1 MAGNANVVTI
11 EEIRKNEEVQAFISK
26 ANEFLSQLGYT
37 EHGFRHASLVAD
49 IAGNVLER
57 LQYPEQSIRL
67 AGIAGYMHDI
77 GNVIGRRDHG
87 VASAILAH
95 NILRNLGMPTEDIA
109 EVMGAVGSHEEEL
122 GEPVSVVSAAVILAD
137 KSDVHKSRVR
147 NPDPLKFDIHDR
159 VNFASQ
165 YSFLRVDGEQKTIS
179 LEVEID
185 TKQSSVM
192 EYFEIFLPRMIMS
205 RRAAEFLGCR
215 FHLIINK
222 NRLF

>member
-1 MAGNANVVTI
+1 MTENVKPITI
-11 EEIRKNEEVQAFISK
+11 DDIRRNEEVRSFISK
-26 ANEFLSQLGYT
+26 ADEYLGQLGYT

-57 LQYPEQSIRL
+57 LEYPERLVQL

-87 VASAILAH
+87 VASGILAFD
-95 NILRNLGMPTEDIA
+95 ILRRLGMSADETA

-122 GEPVSVVSAAVILAD
+122 GEPISIVSAAVILAD

-147 NPDPLKFDIHDR
+147 NQDPLKFDIHDR

-165 YSFLRVDGEQKTIS
+165 YSFLRVDGERKTVA

-205 RRAAEFLGCR
+205 RRAAEYLGCR

-222 NRLF
+222 SRLF